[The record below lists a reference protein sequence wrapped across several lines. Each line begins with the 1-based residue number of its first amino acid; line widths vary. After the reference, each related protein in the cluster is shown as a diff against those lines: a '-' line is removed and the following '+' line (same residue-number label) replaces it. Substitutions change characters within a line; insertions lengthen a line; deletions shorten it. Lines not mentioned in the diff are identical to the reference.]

1 MLCKGFLMPE
11 SHSNSFPEVPSSVY
25 INYINCSISARQ
37 QNYAKQVH
45 AIWDNKNT
53 AILKN
58 WMFQGPKY
66 FIAISDRFLISL
78 SISQSP
84 RVFGFLTHT
93 PPNRINIEPTK
104 WGCSR
109 CGCGHLF
116 VLSITVVG
124 PDPS

>member
-1 MLCKGFLMPE
+1 M
-11 SHSNSFPEVPSSVY
+11 
-25 INYINCSISARQ
+25 RQ

-66 FIAISDRFLISL
+66 FIVIDRFLISL

-93 PPNRINIEPTK
+93 PPKRINIESTK
-104 WGCSR
+104 WGWKTVPDVDVAICI
-109 CGCGHLF
+109 HLF